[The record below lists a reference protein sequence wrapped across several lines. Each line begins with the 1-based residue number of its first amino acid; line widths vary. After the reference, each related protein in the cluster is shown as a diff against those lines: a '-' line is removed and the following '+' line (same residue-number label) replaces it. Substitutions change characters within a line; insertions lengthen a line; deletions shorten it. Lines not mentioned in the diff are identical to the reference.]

1 MDTEKQDEYST
12 LARKLFNVQQGL
24 SVPKNQVNSFGKYK
38 YRSCEDILEA
48 VKPLLRENE
57 CMITLED
64 SLEMVGDRIY
74 IKAIANFID
83 PSPGHDNP
91 GKHHVIFATAYAR
104 EPLTKKGMDESQIT
118 GTASSYARKYALN
131 GLLCIDDT
139 KDADTMDNRARRD
152 KPKEEREP
160 IDTDAHGE
168 PFNDGGYKVGEV
180 YEQTKNNIGVLCQH
194 KGWKR
199 QPVADWIKEKYGKTL
214 AGMKDDDNLLV
225 EVFDRLATSYTPPA
239 IVVGD
244 E

>member
-24 SVPKNQVNSFGKYK
+24 SVPKNQTNSFGKYK
-38 YRSCEDILEA
+38 YRSCEDIIEA
-48 VKPLLRENE
+48 VKPLLREQE
-57 CMITLED
+57 CYIQLND
-64 SLEMVGDRIY
+64 SVKEVGDRIY
-74 IKAIANFID
+74 ICALASFMSASTGLESIE
-83 PSPGHDNP
+83 S
-91 GKHHVIFATAYAR
+91 TAYAR
-104 EPLTKKGMDESQIT
+104 EPLTKKGMDDSQIT

-139 KDADTMDNRARRD
+139 KDADTMDNRARKD
-152 KPKEEREP
+152 QPKAEREP
-160 IDTDAHGE
+160 IDMDANGE

-180 YEQTKNNIGVLCQH
+180 YEQTKNNIGVLCKH

-225 EVFDRLATSYTPPA
+225 EVFDRLSVEYEPP
-239 IVVGD
+239 VKVGD